1 MPDPE
6 DKEDK
11 LVELVELVDVVDDHD
26 RVVGRRTRAEI
37 RRHNLTHRSVYVLVF
52 NGAGDL
58 FVHRRTTTKD
68 LYPGYYDV
76 AIGGVV
82 SAGESYA
89 DAAVRELR
97 EELGI
102 SADAPEPLFSIRY
115 RDTSTAVNG
124 MVFRCVHDGPFVLQA
139 SEIVSGEFL
148 PTAAIAD
155 RMRRDRFC
163 PDGQAVLARYL
174 GTQKS

>member
-6 DKEDK
+6 DK
-11 LVELVELVDVVDDHD
+11 LVEVVDVVDDQD

-58 FVHRRTTTKD
+58 FVHRRTATKD
-68 LYPGYYDV
+68 VYPGYCDV

-82 SAGESYA
+82 GAGESYA
-89 DAAVRELR
+89 DAAARELR

-102 SADAPEPLFSIRY
+102 AAGAPEPLFSIRY
-115 RDTSTAVNG
+115 RDVSTAVNG

-148 PTAAIAD
+148 PAAAIED
-155 RMRRDRFC
+155 RMRREAFC
-163 PDGQAVLARYL
+163 PDGQAVLARYWES
-174 GTQKS
+174 QKS